1 MYGRS
6 AGTPWTRR
14 VMATG
19 INAEDADGF
28 VPRVRAVAAF
38 KAGPL
43 AGYPSDRELARIA
56 DVSPTTVGSWL
67 RGKQFPQDEGKI
79 AAVVRA
85 IAARAAVGSVPVPST
100 ADGTPLLDE
109 AAIRILY
116 RAEAKRRAEADS
128 ASVLSAQARAILD
141 RQRPG
146 RLLAEISD
154 PFDLEVHRPVLLEE
168 QPEDLPS
175 LPRYV
180 SRAHDAELARGT
192 REAIE
197 GRSSV
202 LVLVGGSSTGKTR
215 ACWEALDQLRSL
227 EPAWRLWHPID
238 PSRPDA
244 ALRELGSVGPRTVV
258 WLNEA
263 QFYLRTADGL
273 GERVAAGL
281 RALLRDP
288 GRAPVLILATLW
300 PSYWDEL
307 TARPSTGPDPHA
319 QAREL
324 LASHDIAVPSA
335 FTRDD
340 LQQVSS
346 AGDPRLEAAAV
357 DAEDGRVTQFLAG
370 VPELLA
376 RYRNA
381 PAGARAVIHT
391 AMDARRLGMQQA
403 LPRAFLEASAPGY
416 LTGTEW
422 DTLPDDWL
430 DEALTYT
437 GKPCKGVR
445 GPLSRL
451 RPPPGGEQAEAAYQ
465 LADYLDQ
472 HGRHQRHALV
482 PPPSFWVAA
491 RCAQPAD
498 LITLAAAARARGL
511 YRFGAQLL
519 KSAASRG
526 DPSAGAD
533 LITILHDLH
542 PGDHRPAQ
550 WVIGDITVDLDDP
563 HGVTMMLE
571 RLLKVDAQDLIA
583 ALLAR
588 NPATH
593 VALHDVLGATV
604 LLGRLQEVG
613 AQEQA
618 TTLANRAA
626 KHAPLDDLVDVALLL
641 GRLLEAGAREQATT
655 LADRAA
661 KHAPLDDP
669 NGVALLLDQLLEA
682 GARDPVTALLA
693 RNPAAHF
700 SLDHPGGIESLLHT
714 LRRMGAQEQLAMLA
728 DRAADVLL
736 DDPGRVASLLGSLQE
751 VGAREQ
757 ATTLANRAAAQV
769 SLNDPH
775 GVAVLLYRLR
785 TMGAQEQVTTL
796 ADRAA
801 DVSLDDPFGVAW
813 LLDGLRW
820 ADAHDQ
826 ATALTHRV
834 SHVSL
839 DDPWGVAVLLGKLQE
854 EGAQDLITALL
865 ARNPALHAA
874 LDDPGS
880 VAMLLDW
887 LRDAGAHEQVTAL
900 SDRAANVSL
909 STIASTA
916 PGRAGQLLYS
926 LRKAGA
932 QDHATLLIDRLP
944 SEGLFEVFCWQGR
957 HQATYRFGRNPGG
970 SPAKS
975 WNWEDLD

>member
-1 MYGRS
+1 
-6 AGTPWTRR
+6 
-14 VMATG
+14 
-19 INAEDADGF
+19 
-28 VPRVRAVAAF
+28 
-38 KAGPL
+38 
-43 AGYPSDRELARIA
+43 
-56 DVSPTTVGSWL
+56 
-67 RGKQFPQDEGKI
+67 
-79 AAVVRA
+79 
-85 IAARAAVGSVPVPST
+85 
-100 ADGTPLLDE
+100 
-109 AAIRILY
+109 
-116 RAEAKRRAEADS
+116 
-128 ASVLSAQARAILD
+128 
-141 RQRPG
+141 
-146 RLLAEISD
+146 
-154 PFDLEVHRPVLLEE
+154 
-168 QPEDLPS
+168 
-175 LPRYV
+175 
-180 SRAHDAELARGT
+180 
-192 REAIE
+192 
-197 GRSSV
+197 
-202 LVLVGGSSTGKTR
+202 
-215 ACWEALDQLRSL
+215 
-227 EPAWRLWHPID
+227 
-238 PSRPDA
+238 
-244 ALRELGSVGPRTVV
+244 
-258 WLNEA
+258 
-263 QFYLRTADGL
+263 
-273 GERVAAGL
+273 
-281 RALLRDP
+281 
-288 GRAPVLILATLW
+288 
-300 PSYWDEL
+300 
-307 TARPSTGPDPHA
+307 
-319 QAREL
+319 
-324 LASHDIAVPSA
+324 
-335 FTRDD
+335 
-340 LQQVSS
+340 
-346 AGDPRLEAAAV
+346 
-357 DAEDGRVTQFLAG
+357 
-370 VPELLA
+370 
-376 RYRNA
+376 
-381 PAGARAVIHT
+381 
-391 AMDARRLGMQQA
+391 MQQA

-422 DTLPDDWL
+422 DTLPEAAARS

-451 RPPPGGEQAEAAYQ
+451 KVPPPGGEQAEAAYQ

-498 LITLAAAARARGL
+498 LIAFAAAARARGL

-533 LITILHDLH
+533 LIAILHDLH

-604 LLGRLQEVG
+604 LLAGCRRWARRSRPPRCQSRR
-613 AQEQA
+613 QA
-618 TTLANRAA
+618 RS
-626 KHAPLDDLVDVALLL
+626 LDDLVDVALLL

-693 RNPAAHF
+693 RNPAGHF

-839 DDPWGVAVLLGKLQE
+839 DDRGV
-854 EGAQDLITALL
+854 
-865 ARNPALHAA
+865 
-874 LDDPGS
+874 
-880 VAMLLDW
+880 
-887 LRDAGAHEQVTAL
+887 
-900 SDRAANVSL
+900 
-909 STIASTA
+909 
-916 PGRAGQLLYS
+916 
-926 LRKAGA
+926 
-932 QDHATLLIDRLP
+932 LP
-944 SEGLFEVFCWQGR
+944 SCSASCRKRALR
-957 HQATYRFGRNPGG
+957 I
-970 SPAKS
+970 
-975 WNWEDLD
+975 